1 MEIQYTMK
9 KKRWFII
16 VLIIAMAVIGYFY
29 TKPKI
34 EAKKLVY
41 TYTSLQKGDIEASV
55 SSTGTLEAINTVD
68 IGTQISGTIA
78 KICVDF
84 NERVRAGQ
92 LLAEMDMKLLNAS
105 LQSAKAN
112 LAVSR
117 AQLNQAEDQYK
128 RDKVLFEKEVIA
140 EQEYNNSKYRYEQAK
155 STNEAARAA
164 MTNVQVNIGH
174 AKIASPINGIVIE
187 KAVDE
192 GQTVAA
198 SFATPTMFIIAED
211 LSKMQILADVDES
224 DIGYVKDSM
233 QVRFKI
239 QTYPDDEFYGK
250 VSQIRLQPIE
260 INNVVNYKVVI
271 DVDNKKGLLIP
282 GMTANI
288 EFITDTAK
296 NVWLINNSA
305 LRFRPNEIMLEEIK
319 PILEEKAHKTLP
331 DSLQARF
338 KEAINNEE
346 LYTPTNFK
354 KDLPANISGFFLK
367 NSDGKLDFKFIET
380 GIKIG
385 LRSEVKRFL
394 DGSEISDNIKAI
406 NGIKSKK

>member
-1 MEIQYTMK
+1 MK
-9 KKRWFII
+9 KYRWLII

-29 TKPKI
+29 MKPKM
-34 EAKKLVY
+34 EARNLDY

-68 IGTQISGTIA
+68 VGTQISGTIA
-78 KICVDF
+78 KIYVDY
-84 NERVRAGQ
+84 NDRVRAGQ
-92 LLAEMDMKLLNAS
+92 LLAEMDMKLLDAS

-112 LAVSR
+112 LAVSQ
-117 AQLNQAEDQYK
+117 AQLNQAQDQYK
-128 RDKVLFEKEVIA
+128 RDKVLFEKKVIA
-140 EQEYNNSKYRYEQAK
+140 EQEHNNSKYTYEQAK
-155 STNEAARAA
+155 SANEAARAS
-164 MTNVQVNIGH
+164 MTIVQVNIGH
-174 AKIASPINGIVIE
+174 AKITSPINGIVIE

-198 SFATPTMFIIAED
+198 SFATPTMFVIAED

-224 DIGYVKDSM
+224 DIGYIKDGM

-260 INNVVNYKVVI
+260 INNVVNYQVVI
-271 DVDNKKGLLIP
+271 NVDNKKRLLIP
-282 GMTANI
+282 GMTTNI

-296 NVWLINNSA
+296 NVWVINNSA
-305 LRFRPNEIMLEEIK
+305 LRFRPSEAMLEEIK
-319 PILEEKAHKTLP
+319 PVLEEKAKKTLP

-338 KEAINNEE
+338 DKAINNEE
-346 LYTPTNFK
+346 LYTSANFK
-354 KDLPANISGFFLK
+354 KELPANINGFLFK